1 MNEAIL
7 SNLCVRITIIINNK
21 EVNHGTGTLVKGKE
35 GFFVITAHHC
45 IYGDKNEYENVN
57 IGEIIIEK
65 QTAFNAP
72 FYRIE
77 IDRITASNPNDDW
90 VIIKVKLQN
99 EDELYAN
106 VMVSNSFNINNPVHF
121 LGFQFVNREEYRSF
135 KSRVLN
141 EISGKEFRITLADQD
156 NFKGGADDAK
166 GLSGSGAFIL
176 NDGRIYLVGLL
187 KKVKGDEAFN
197 NDIKCCAITD
207 IAHEIGLD
215 LMDIKIDNSIDN
227 WGSDQFGEIIVT
239 DVRDLIEKIKA
250 VNSSFSQ
257 TRIDRLCRQLALGK
271 SELANIFERDMSAI
285 KYRIFEECQEVLEN
299 FVEENS
305 GAVLSNNQIEDLIGS
320 FTNKGIEIIR
330 VKSKRYRYPNLDDN
344 LIRQIVLDL
353 INECYLSFDKQG
365 IYEN

>member
-1 MNEAIL
+1 MTEEVL
-7 SNLCVRITIIINNK
+7 SDLCVRITIVINDK
-21 EVNHGTGTLVKGKE
+21 EVSYGTGTLVKGKE

-45 IYGDKNEYENVN
+45 IYGDESELGNVN
-57 IGEIIIEK
+57 IEEIIIEK

-72 FYRIE
+72 FNRIE
-77 IDRITASNPNDDW
+77 IDEITASNPNDDW

-99 EDELYAN
+99 EDRLHAS
-106 VMVSNSFNINNPVHF
+106 VMVSNSFKINNPVHF
-121 LGFQFVNREEYRSF
+121 SGFQFVNKEEHRSF

-141 EISGKEFRITLADQD
+141 EISGKEFRITLTEQD

-176 NDGRIYLVGLL
+176 NDGKICLVGIL

-207 IAHEIGLD
+207 IANEIGLD
-215 LMDIKIDNSIDN
+215 FTDIDIDSSIDN
-227 WGSDQFGEIIVT
+227 WGSEQFSGIIIT
-239 DVRDLIEKIKA
+239 DVRDLMEKIKA

-299 FVEENS
+299 FVEKNT
-305 GAVLSNNQIEDLIGS
+305 GTVLSKDQIEDLIGN
-320 FTNKGIEIIR
+320 FTKKGIEIIG
-330 VKSKRYRYPNLDDN
+330 VKSKRYIYPNLDDN